1 MSRWERMALEL
12 PIKVNTQMINEI
24 NDMSVRSILTRGK
37 RCLGRDDGTNRDS
50 SYR

>member
-1 MSRWERMALEL
+1 MSRWERGPGIADEGEY
-12 PIKVNTQMINEI
+12 PDENEI

-37 RCLGRDDGTNRDS
+37 RCPGRDDGTNRDS